1 MVQCKSFRYLRLKNI
16 LNIQSLSRSA
26 CQSGQLDSLAEHR
39 IDSSILNIQAAVK
52 PLNRTRILTMLKQT
66 VIAALSL
73 IVLSGAA
80 AAGGE
85 GASNA
90 REMRERMQ
98 TQIAAKQA
106 QTPAQAQQ
114 AK

>member
-1 MVQCKSFRYLRLKNI
+1 
-16 LNIQSLSRSA
+16 
-26 CQSGQLDSLAEHR
+26 
-39 IDSSILNIQAAVK
+39 
-52 PLNRTRILTMLKQT
+52 MLKQT

-80 AAGGE
+80 AAGSE

-106 QTPAQAQQ
+106 QAQVQAQQ

>member
-1 MVQCKSFRYLRLKNI
+1 
-16 LNIQSLSRSA
+16 
-26 CQSGQLDSLAEHR
+26 
-39 IDSSILNIQAAVK
+39 
-52 PLNRTRILTMLKQT
+52 MLKQT

-73 IVLSGAA
+73 IMLSGAA
-80 AAGGE
+80 TAGGE

-98 TQIAAKQA
+98 AQIDAKQA
-106 QTPAQAQQ
+106 QAPVQAPQ